1 MKVNWHIFVGKEHFK
16 VLGETYKN
24 VQEMGKDRK
33 KLKIHFEGMNIGF
46 VRVFAVLGK

>member
-1 MKVNWHIFVGKEHFK
+1 MEVNWHIFVGKEHFK

-33 KLKIHFEGMNIGF
+33 KLKLHFEGIGVGF
-46 VRVFAVLGK
+46 VRVFAVVGK